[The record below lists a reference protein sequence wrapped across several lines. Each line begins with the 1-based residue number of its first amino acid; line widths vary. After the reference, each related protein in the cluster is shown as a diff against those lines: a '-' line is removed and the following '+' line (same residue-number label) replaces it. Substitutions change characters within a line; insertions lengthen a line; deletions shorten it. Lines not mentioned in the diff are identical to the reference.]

1 MKKKYQEK
9 LLTNLILEEKET
21 CYRLAFS
28 YVKNEEDALD
38 IIQESIHKA
47 LKKIHTLENIEGL
60 KSWFFRIVVNTS
72 LDLLRKQKKEM
83 IVDDEFFD
91 YISPKSNDAYE
102 NIELASFLNELP
114 PKYRI
119 IIILKYF
126 EDLTLREIAEILNEN
141 ENTIKTRLY
150 TGLKMLRIKIKD
162 EYPI

>member
-47 LKKIHTLENIEGL
+47 LKKIHTLENIESL
-60 KSWFFRIVVNTS
+60 KSWFFRIIVNTS
-72 LDLLRKQKKEM
+72 LDLLRKQKKEI
-83 IVDDEFFD
+83 IVDDNFLD
-91 YISPKSNDAYE
+91 YISPKSNDTYE
-102 NIELASFLNELP
+102 NIDLASFLNELP

-126 EDLTLREIAEILNEN
+126 EDLTLREIAETLNEN